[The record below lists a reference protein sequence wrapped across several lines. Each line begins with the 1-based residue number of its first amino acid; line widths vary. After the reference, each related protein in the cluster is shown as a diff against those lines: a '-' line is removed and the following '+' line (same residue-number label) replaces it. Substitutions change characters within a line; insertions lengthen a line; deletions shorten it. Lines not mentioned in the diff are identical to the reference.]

1 MGRKL
6 FVGNLSF
13 ETTDDDL
20 KEAFSKAGA
29 CEMAAVIKDR
39 ISGRSRG
46 FGFVE
51 MGTDEEAQR
60 AITELNGKDLRGRN
74 ISVSEARERSE
85 SRGPRPAMGGS
96 GGSRFGDNR
105 PPAGPRFR
113 KDGGSRRGVRARKR
127 SL

>member
-13 ETTDDDL
+13 ETTDDQL
-20 KEAFSKAGA
+20 REAFSKAGA
-29 CEMAAVIKDR
+29 CQAASVIKDR
-39 ISGRSRG
+39 ITGRSRG

-60 AITELNGKDLRGRN
+60 AIAELNGRDLNGRN

-85 SRGPRPAMGGS
+85 SSRGPRPS
-96 GGSRFGDNR
+96 GNFRFGPDRAPDN
-105 PPAGPRFR
+105 PPPFR
-113 KDGGSRRGVRARKR
+113 RDGGSRRGVRARKR

>member
-13 ETTDDDL
+13 ETTDEDL
-20 KEAFSKAGA
+20 KEAFSKVGTCAS
-29 CEMAAVIKDR
+29 AAVVKDR
-39 ISGRSRG
+39 MTGRSRG

-51 MGTDEEAQR
+51 MGSDDEAR
-60 AITELNGKDLRGRN
+60 SATSALDGKELRGRN

-85 SRGPRPAMGGS
+85 GRSGPRPEA
-96 GGSRFGDNR
+96 SRGFGPSA
-105 PPAGPRFR
+105 PPSGPRFR
-113 KDGGSRRGVRARKR
+113 KDGGSRRGLRARKR